1 MSAVASTRFTCIPVY
16 MLSNNHII
24 KLCIT
29 SLTFCAQD
37 AVGKE
42 IKQMKYVMRAGD
54 LSGNVNIYS

>member
-1 MSAVASTRFTCIPVY
+1 

-29 SLTFCAQD
+29 SLTFCAQGAD
-37 AVGKE
+37 GKE

-54 LSGNVNIYS
+54 LSGNFNIQLMAFI